1 MATGANVQSGVNVTA
16 SALFRSVWKGSDG
29 LVGAQGRFRVDQ
41 YIQRLSTQSWR
52 NLGTLLV
59 QLLRP
64 LEKEAETCWSLNRC
78 LIALAVTVRYMQTAT
93 TASLVAASDR
103 QPPVLSVNAEF
114 VTKLFSAMVR
124 CAVLKG
130 EGDLSTAAT
139 TAAANE
145 VIRTISVVLTATSA
159 DTGSS
164 GGSAARFAS
173 NAVLDGLLGSMTT
186 SADNDTELGQPSA
199 KRRRTSDSPSAT
211 FSTLQLLA
219 QALEQKTVVSAHKY
233 AIRILRTQPDTICRL
248 LSSSTSPTGKIA
260 RWRLLLVCALADRC
274 LDALDQ
280 HRGTSGEA
288 ESVVTDGVFACLR
301 DMIPLVAV
309 PPSDDKVQAVPRT
322 RLLATLAK
330 LCLELA
336 ALFRK
341 HVADGTIYVFCAA
354 KRHRCYQWA
363 VLCRLSTWATIR
375 NYTGDKS
382 LVEPAAEGGSV
393 CWMHIAC
400 AVVTD
405 FESSIW
411 LLLLAESLNYV
422 VLEYPNPSR
431 PLESSQSTSVAKPLF
446 TQTDESQVKVFTAV
460 AMVLGRVGR
469 FTDALLVNPNLASQ
483 ALLPGVVRACARILR
498 LVSPTGAS
506 LGLFRP
512 LLEGKRQQP
521 SIADVVSG
529 SVDSLNGY
537 VFGFEIPL
545 SSLSASAA
553 NAPNPPLSQP
563 REDVA
568 PTLLAE
574 QAREAAEELTHEATI
589 ANVFAALNS
598 VANAIIIE
606 VEGKPR
612 IGGSTFM
619 TFRTILRWIN
629 VYASS
634 ARDNVNKQTH
644 LLERD
649 HRDKIRIIGDKAR
662 LHKSATDW
670 SRLQSISAARYIG
683 LDVVTSDRDDR
694 EEVTTYRPV
703 VVQALRILVALSL
716 QSLLGNEHSQPVLLE
731 QTLTWDSE
739 DKTSSSKGGDSK
751 PHPALLLCR
760 ALKQLL
766 TGDDE
771 EFSGV
776 SFLALQ
782 ILSSILGVRPY
793 LVARDV
799 AELYLPHLHVREHSP
814 RSTELLMHLAV
825 QSGLARL
832 MLEPAIVA
840 RFTRHVRDGSMLGSS
855 TMLRAMQMW
864 LDVTGNIVR
873 HSLFRSHL
881 SMFAMSTAVSLAT
894 VAGSADG
901 RASLDFSTWWSLAL
915 AASTRCLIDVA
926 TMEGEVDS
934 RKTRLAC
941 IMPSHLLSW
950 QAHIQASDIPA
961 TRLLDL
967 RRYSASSSGI
977 SSNTGRAE
985 SIRQLLA
992 WLVSFPQPAATH
1004 VSVLY
1009 PVYFLS
1015 CKLWLDVNVFDRPSC
1030 EQQLALQVCRD
1041 IWGISSDAL
1050 LFLSRLV
1057 TQPSLRRVFAKLGL
1071 VDDFAS
1077 NVLTKL
1083 ISRQSY
1089 PDLVSRCLRDRVK
1102 IDYALSDHEQPLS
1115 DDISDLITIPLVES
1129 TNDDKFELE
1138 YESDLDQYSPT
1149 PLTSSAIDLVGRLL
1163 SDISHSRKGGIS
1175 QPKRPATEYYSE
1187 SMLGQLWSQFTK
1199 RLLRLPTTIAFSIA
1213 APGDTGQQPKVA
1225 KSPTDRRGEL
1235 SEWLEDSDGVL
1246 FDICAPLLAVRE
1258 GLAYPST
1265 MLSTLASAISASDIV
1280 FTIRE
1285 AAQQG
1290 VSLRTCITATLLL
1303 PELYSTAEPLRNDVD
1318 SIGFILLEPLVRGLV
1333 GSDEEYSQRC
1343 LVALLFM
1350 VWRQRRRISEQVAM
1364 CASQLKSNVVAMKD
1378 DLASCE
1384 PYLDTV
1390 AVGGA
1395 DPVENDEANDL
1406 VLLSGS
1412 DGLLENNQAV
1422 ASSVTLLVRHSP
1434 VLKAMLAGDFVE
1446 AQLPAPGIARRI
1458 SLQCDHATLAGMLD
1472 IFHRCL
1478 RTLCASSSR
1487 KTMSGAAEELRTE
1500 LERDFSHD
1508 TLTAIFELA
1517 SYYGLRPVVVFL
1529 AWRFAASF
1537 SATKTLTFSTATL
1550 DRLTLL
1556 HSDNLSGYQDSDE
1569 FLQAIRRGLAA
1580 VLLLSLDQVDPV
1592 SV

>member
-1 MATGANVQSGVNVTA
+1 
-16 SALFRSVWKGSDG
+16 
-29 LVGAQGRFRVDQ
+29 
-41 YIQRLSTQSWR
+41 
-52 NLGTLLV
+52 
-59 QLLRP
+59 
-64 LEKEAETCWSLNRC
+64 
-78 LIALAVTVRYMQTAT
+78 
-93 TASLVAASDR
+93 
-103 QPPVLSVNAEF
+103 
-114 VTKLFSAMVR
+114 MVR

-145 VIRTISVVLTATSA
+145 VIRTISVVLTTGSA

-164 GGSAARFAS
+164 GGSAARFAP
-173 NAVLDGLLGSMTT
+173 NAVLDGLLGSMTI
-186 SADNDTELGQPSA
+186 SAGANADLEQPSA
-199 KRRRTSDSPSAT
+199 KRRRTGGSPSAT

-248 LSSSTSPTGKIA
+248 LSSPSTTSATGKISC
-260 RWRLLLVCALADRC
+260 WRLLLVCTIADRC
-274 LDALDQ
+274 LDALEQ
-280 HRGTSGEA
+280 HRGAGGEA

-309 PPSDDKVQAVPRT
+309 PLSNDKVQAAPRT

-411 LLLLAESLNYV
+411 LLLLVESLNYV
-422 VLEYPNPSR
+422 VLEFPNPPR
-431 PLESSQSTSVAKPLF
+431 PLESSQSTSVAKPLLI
-446 TQTDESQVKVFTAV
+446 QTDESQVKVFTAV

-469 FTDALLVNPNLASQ
+469 CTDALLVNPNLASQ
-483 ALLPGVVRACARILR
+483 ALLPGVVRVCTRILR

-512 LLEGKRQQP
+512 LLEGKRQQL
-521 SIADVVSG
+521 SIADVDSG
-529 SVDSLNGY
+529 SVDSLSDY

-553 NAPNPPLSQP
+553 NASNPPLSQP

-612 IGGSTFM
+612 VGGSTFM

-670 SRLQSISAARYIG
+670 SRLQSISAVRCIG
-683 LDVVTSDRDDR
+683 LDVVTSNGDDRD
-694 EEVTTYRPV
+694 EVTTYRPV

-716 QSLLGNEHSQPVLLE
+716 QSLLGDEHSQPVLLE

-739 DKTSSSKGGDSK
+739 DKTSGSKGGDSK
-751 PHPALLLCR
+751 PHPVLLLCR
-760 ALKQLL
+760 ALKRLL
-766 TGDDE
+766 TGYDDE
-771 EFSGV
+771 FSDV

-793 LVARDV
+793 LVSRDV

-881 SMFAMSTAVSLAT
+881 SMFPMSTVVPLAT

-926 TMEGEVDS
+926 TMEGEADS
-934 RKTRLAC
+934 HKTRLAC

-1015 CKLWLDVNVFDRPSC
+1015 CKLWLDVKVFDRPSC

-1102 IDYALSDHEQPLS
+1102 IDYALSDHEQQLS

-1149 PLTSSAIDLVGRLL
+1149 PPTSATDLVGRLL

-1175 QPKRPATEYYSE
+1175 RPKRPATEYYSE

-1235 SEWLEDSDGVL
+1235 NEWLEDSDG
-1246 FDICAPLLAVRE
+1246 
-1258 GLAYPST
+1258 
-1265 MLSTLASAISASDIV
+1265 
-1280 FTIRE
+1280 
-1285 AAQQG
+1285 
-1290 VSLRTCITATLLL
+1290 
-1303 PELYSTAEPLRNDVD
+1303 
-1318 SIGFILLEPLVRGLV
+1318 
-1333 GSDEEYSQRC
+1333 
-1343 LVALLFM
+1343 
-1350 VWRQRRRISEQVAM
+1350 
-1364 CASQLKSNVVAMKD
+1364 
-1378 DLASCE
+1378 
-1384 PYLDTV
+1384 
-1390 AVGGA
+1390 
-1395 DPVENDEANDL
+1395 
-1406 VLLSGS
+1406 
-1412 DGLLENNQAV
+1412 
-1422 ASSVTLLVRHSP
+1422 
-1434 VLKAMLAGDFVE
+1434 
-1446 AQLPAPGIARRI
+1446 
-1458 SLQCDHATLAGMLD
+1458 
-1472 IFHRCL
+1472 
-1478 RTLCASSSR
+1478 
-1487 KTMSGAAEELRTE
+1487 
-1500 LERDFSHD
+1500 
-1508 TLTAIFELA
+1508 
-1517 SYYGLRPVVVFL
+1517 
-1529 AWRFAASF
+1529 
-1537 SATKTLTFSTATL
+1537 
-1550 DRLTLL
+1550 
-1556 HSDNLSGYQDSDE
+1556 
-1569 FLQAIRRGLAA
+1569 
-1580 VLLLSLDQVDPV
+1580 
-1592 SV
+1592 